1 MLSPSFRFFPARFS
15 KAALCCAFIAI
26 SCTIALA
33 ADADIPP
40 AAGAPPAFS
49 DPGRPAALNFV
60 WTLLAAFL
68 VMFMQAGF
76 ALVATGLCRAK
87 SAAHTMSM
95 NFMIYALGVL
105 GFWLCG
111 FAFMFGG
118 SGAAM
123 TAFDAHP
130 TLGSSIAHLDAE
142 WTVRLGRHAWGVL
155 GHRGFLFSPK
165 TLGAGVACLFVF
177 QTVFMSITA
186 TVPTGAMAERW
197 NFKNFMFYGL
207 WVGMIGYAV
216 FGNWVW
222 GGGWL
227 SQLGAFAGL
236 GHGHVD
242 FAGSSVAHMTGGVI
256 GAVGASVLGP
266 RLGKFKPDGTARAIP
281 GHNLPY
287 VVLGTFILA
296 FGWFGFNPGST
307 MAGTDEH
314 IATVALNTMLASA
327 AGACFAALGMYF
339 RFGKPDPS
347 VMCNGMLA
355 GLVAITASCGF
366 VSSTGAVIIGAV
378 AGLLVIWALFFVERV
393 LRIDDPVGAVAVHG
407 INGAWGIVALGLV
420 ADGSYGQGWNG
431 VHKLFKDGR
440 LMTVVNDGTAAARE
454 TFAVALANGWID
466 QGVTGGFG
474 KLFGGA
480 YNDWSQL
487 GAQAIGGFTNLVVV
501 GLLAWGWFRLADLLI
516 PMRSKR
522 QDEIVGL
529 DIPEVGAEAYSD
541 YHLTDASSPA
551 VEGLANNGL
560 LAKRDR

>member
-1 MLSPSFRFFPARFS
+1 MIISPFRRLSALVAKTTVCFS
-15 KAALCCAFIAI
+15 LAVIVA
-26 SCTIALA
+26 ALA
-33 ADADIPP
+33 AATAHAGEPTGLG
-40 AAGAPPAFS
+40 AALPVSGAAEVYP
-49 DPGRPAALNFV
+49 LNFV

-95 NFMIYALGVL
+95 NFMIYALGVM

-118 SGAAM
+118 TGIAAA
-123 TAFDAHP
+123 AFDSHP
-130 TLGSSIAHLDAE
+130 TLGASVAHLDAE
-142 WTVRLGRHAWGVL
+142 WTFHVCGHAWGLL

-165 TLGAGVACLFVF
+165 TFGAGVACLFVF

-197 NFKNFMFYGL
+197 SFKNFMLYGF

-256 GAVGASVLGP
+256 AAVGASMLGP
-266 RLGKFKPDGTARAIP
+266 RLGKFNPDGTARAIP

-287 VVLGTFILA
+287 AILGTFILA

-307 MAGTDEH
+307 MAGMDEH
-314 IATVALNTMLASA
+314 IAVVALNTMLASA

-366 VSSTGAVIIGAV
+366 VNTAGSVVIGAV

-407 INGAWGIVALGLV
+407 VNGLWGVLALGLL

-431 VHKLFKDGR
+431 VHKLCKDGR
-440 LMTVVNDGTAAARE
+440 LMMVVNDGTAAAHAKFS
-454 TFAVALANGWID
+454 TALATGWID

-474 KLFGGA
+474 KAFGAA
-480 YNDWSQL
+480 YNDWSQF
-487 GAQAIGGFTNLVVV
+487 GAQLIGAASNVAVV
-501 GLLAWGWFRLADLLI
+501 GLLAWSWFSVASFLV

-551 VEGLANNGL
+551 VEGNIPG
-560 LAKRDR
+560 

>member
-1 MLSPSFRFFPARFS
+1 MSFLAAVISPRKHAKTWFCLGLTLLAGACGAWAADPATTATFPAPGLS
-15 KAALCCAFIAI
+15 
-26 SCTIALA
+26 SS
-33 ADADIPP
+33 P
-40 AAGAPPAFS
+40 AAP
-49 DPGRPAALNFV
+49 LNFV
-60 WTLLAAFL
+60 WTLLAAFM

-95 NFMIYALGVL
+95 NFMIYPLGVV
-105 GFWLCG
+105 GFWVCG

-118 SGAAM
+118 TGIAGAG
-123 TAFDAHP
+123 FDAHP
-130 TLGSSIAHLDAE
+130 TLGASIAHLNSE
-142 WTVRLGRHAWGVL
+142 WTIHLGGHAWGLL
-155 GHRGFLFSPK
+155 GRRGFFVSPQS
-165 TLGAGVACLFVF
+165 LGAGVACLFVF

-197 NFKNFMFYGL
+197 NFKSFMLYGI
-207 WVGMIGYAV
+207 WVGMIGYSI

-227 SQLGAFAGL
+227 AQLGMFAGL
-236 GHGHVD
+236 GHGQVD

-266 RLGKFKPDGTARAIP
+266 RLGKFKPDGTPRPIP

-287 VVLGTFILA
+287 VILGTFILA

-314 IATVALNTMLASA
+314 IAAVALNTMLASA
-327 AGACFAALGMYF
+327 TGACFAAFGMYL

-355 GLVAITASCGF
+355 GLVAVTASCGF
-366 VSSTGAVIIGAV
+366 VSSTGAAVIGAI
-378 AGLLVIWALFFVERV
+378 AGLLVISALFFVERV
-393 LRIDDPVGAVAVHG
+393 LKIDDPVGAIAVHG
-407 INGAWGIVALGLV
+407 INGLWGVIALGLF

-431 VHKLFKDGR
+431 VHKLCRDGQ
-440 LMTVVNDGTAAARE
+440 LMTLVNDGSAAARAQ
-454 TFAVALANGWID
+454 FAAAQLGGWID
-466 QGVTGGFG
+466 QGVTGAFG
-474 KLFGGA
+474 KLCGGA

-487 GAQAIGGFTNLVVV
+487 EAQLIGGCTNIVVV
-501 GLLAWGWFRLADLLI
+501 GLLAWGWFHLANYFI

-522 QDEIVGL
+522 QDELVGL
-529 DIPEVGAEAYSD
+529 DIPEVGSEAYSD
-541 YHLTDASSPA
+541 YQLTDASSP
-551 VEGLANNGL
+551 VISQKG
-560 LAKRDR
+560 

>member
-1 MLSPSFRFFPARFS
+1 M
-15 KAALCCAFIAI
+15 
-26 SCTIALA
+26 
-33 ADADIPP
+33 IPP
-40 AAGAPPAFS
+40 PETTS
-49 DPGRPAALNFV
+49 LNIV

-105 GFWLCG
+105 GFWFCG
-111 FAFMFGG
+111 FAFAFGG
-118 SGAAM
+118 SGVAALG
-123 TAFDAHP
+123 FDAHP
-130 TLGSSIAHLDAE
+130 SLGTSIAHLDAE
-142 WTVRLGRHAWGVL
+142 WTIRLGGHAWGLL
-155 GHRGFLFSPK
+155 GHRGFLFSPR
-165 TLGAGVACLFVF
+165 TLGAGAACFFVF

-186 TVPTGAMAERW
+186 TIPTGVMAERW
-197 NFKNFMFYGL
+197 HFKNFMLYGL

-242 FAGSSVAHMTGGVI
+242 FAGSSVAHLTGGVI

-266 RLGKFKPDGTARAIP
+266 RLGKFKADGTACPIP
-281 GHNLPY
+281 GHNIPY

-307 MAGTDEH
+307 LAGTDAH
-314 IATVALNTMLASA
+314 IAAVALNTMLASA
-327 AGACFAALGMYF
+327 AGACFAAFGMYF

-366 VSSTGAVIIGAV
+366 VSSTAAVEIGAV

-393 LRIDDPVGAVAVHG
+393 LKIDDPVGAISVHAV
-407 INGAWGIVALGLV
+407 NGFWGILALGLL

-440 LMTVVNDGTAAARE
+440 LMTVVNDGTAAARAQF
-454 TFAVALANGWID
+454 TAARAAGWID
-466 QGVTGGFG
+466 QGVTGGLG
-474 KLFGGA
+474 KLYGA
-480 YNDWSQL
+480 PYNDWSQF
-487 GAQAIGGFTNLVVV
+487 GAELIGGVTNLVVV
-501 GLLAWGWFRLADLLI
+501 GLFAWGWFSLANRLV

-529 DIPEVGAEAYSD
+529 DIPEIGAEAYSD
-541 YHLTDASSPA
+541 YHLTDASSPR
-551 VEGLANNGL
+551 VEGSVYRSL
-560 LAKRDR
+560 

>member
-1 MLSPSFRFFPARFS
+1 MPPHDAPS
-15 KAALCCAFIAI
+15 
-26 SCTIALA
+26 
-33 ADADIPP
+33 
-40 AAGAPPAFS
+40 
-49 DPGRPAALNFV
+49 LNIV

-105 GFWLCG
+105 GFWFCG
-111 FAFMFGG
+111 FAFTFGG
-118 SGAAM
+118 SGVAAA
-123 TAFDAHP
+123 AFDAHP
-130 TLGSSIAHLDAE
+130 ALGTSIAPLDGE
-142 WTVRLGRHAWGVL
+142 WTIRLAGHAWGIL

-165 TLGAGVACLFVF
+165 IFGAGAACFFVF

-186 TVPTGAMAERW
+186 TIPTGVMAERW
-197 NFKNFMFYGL
+197 NFKNFMLYGF

-256 GAVGASVLGP
+256 GAVGASLLGP
-266 RLGKFKPDGTARAIP
+266 RLGKFKADGTPCAIP
-281 GHNLPY
+281 GHNIPY
-287 VVLGTFILA
+287 VILGTFILA

-307 MAGTDEH
+307 LAGTDAH

-366 VSSTGAVIIGAV
+366 VNSTAAVFIGAV
-378 AGLLVIWALFFVERV
+378 AGLLVIWALFFVELV
-393 LRIDDPVGAVAVHG
+393 LRIDDPVGAIAVHAV
-407 INGAWGIVALGLV
+407 NGFWGILALGLM

-431 VHKLFKDGR
+431 VHKLCKAGQ
-440 LMTVVNDGTAAARE
+440 LMTVVNDGTAAAHTRFSE
-454 TFAVALANGWID
+454 ALAAGWVD
-466 QGVTGGFG
+466 QGVTGAFG
-474 KLFGGA
+474 KLNGA
-480 YNDWSQL
+480 LYNDWSQL
-487 GAQAIGGFTNLVVV
+487 GAQAIGGLTNVVVV
-501 GLLAWGWFRLADLLI
+501 GFLAWAWFSVANRLV

-529 DIPEVGAEAYSD
+529 DIPEIGAEAYSD
-541 YHLTDASSPA
+541 YNLTDASSPR
-551 VEGLANNGL
+551 V
-560 LAKRDR
+560 

>member
-1 MLSPSFRFFPARFS
+1 MN
-15 KAALCCAFIAI
+15 
-26 SCTIALA
+26 
-33 ADADIPP
+33 
-40 AAGAPPAFS
+40 APPDAT
-49 DPGRPAALNFV
+49 ALNIV
-60 WTLLAAFL
+60 WTLVAAFL

-87 SAAHTMSM
+87 SAGHTMSM
-95 NFMIYALGVL
+95 AFMIYALGVI
-105 GFWLCG
+105 GFWFCG
-111 FAFMFGG
+111 FAFTFGG
-118 SGAAM
+118 IGAAA

-130 TLGSSIAHLDAE
+130 TLGSSIAHLDSE
-142 WTVRLGRHAWGVL
+142 WTIRLGGHAWGLL

-165 TLGAGVACLFVF
+165 ALGAGAACYFVF
-177 QTVFMSITA
+177 QTVFMNITA
-186 TVPTGAMAERW
+186 TIPTGVMAERW
-197 NFKNFMFYGL
+197 NFKNFMLYGF

-256 GAVGASVLGP
+256 GAVGASILGP
-266 RLGKFKPDGTARAIP
+266 RLGKFKADGTANAIP
-281 GHNLPY
+281 GHNLPF
-287 VVLGTFILA
+287 VILGTFILA

-307 MAGTDEH
+307 LAGTDAH
-314 IATVALNTMLASA
+314 IAAVALNTMLASA
-327 AGACFAALGMYF
+327 AGASFAALGMYF

-366 VSSTGAVIIGAV
+366 VNSTAAVVIGAV

-393 LRIDDPVGAVAVHG
+393 LRIDDPVGAIAVHAV
-407 INGAWGIVALGLV
+407 NGLWGILALGLM

-431 VHKLFKDGR
+431 VHKLFKDGQ
-440 LMTVVNDGTAAARE
+440 LMTVVNNGTTAAAAQ
-454 TFAVALANGWID
+454 FAAALADGWKD
-466 QGVTGGFG
+466 QGVTGAFG
-474 KLFGGA
+474 KLNGA
-480 YNDWSQL
+480 LYNDWSQL
-487 GAQAIGGFTNLVVV
+487 GAEVIGGVTNIVVV
-501 GLLAWGWFRLADLLI
+501 GIFAWVWFSLANRLA

-529 DIPEVGAEAYSD
+529 DIPEMGAEAYSD
-541 YHLTDASSPA
+541 YQAADGSSPGA
-551 VEGLANNGL
+551 EGSIY
-560 LAKRDR
+560 RS

>member
-1 MLSPSFRFFPARFS
+1 MEN
-15 KAALCCAFIAI
+15 
-26 SCTIALA
+26 
-33 ADADIPP
+33 
-40 AAGAPPAFS
+40 AP
-49 DPGRPAALNFV
+49 LNFV

-105 GFWLCG
+105 GFWFCG

-118 SGAAM
+118 SGVAA

-130 TLGSSIAHLDAE
+130 TLGASIAHLDAE
-142 WTVRLGRHAWGVL
+142 WTLRVGGHAWGVL

-165 TLGAGVACLFVF
+165 NLGAGVACLFVF
-177 QTVFMSITA
+177 QSVFMSITA

-197 NFKNFMFYGL
+197 NFKNFMLYGF

-227 SQLGAFAGL
+227 AQLGAFAGL

-242 FAGSSVAHMTGGVI
+242 FAGSSVAHMTGGMI

-287 VVLGTFILA
+287 VILGTFILA

-314 IATVALNTMLASA
+314 IAVVALNTMLASA
-327 AGACFAALGMYF
+327 AGACFATLGMYL

-366 VSSTGAVIIGAV
+366 RQHGGRGDHRRGGRVAGHLGAVFRRARAAHRRSRGRGRGTRRQRSV
-378 AGLLVIWALFFVERV
+378 GRHRPGSDGRRQLRPGLER
-393 LRIDDPVGAVAVHG
+393 RTQTFQGRPAIDDC
-407 INGAWGIVALGLV
+407 
-420 ADGSYGQGWNG
+420 
-431 VHKLFKDGR
+431 
-440 LMTVVNDGTAAARE
+440 E
-454 TFAVALANGWID
+454 
-466 QGVTGGFG
+466 
-474 KLFGGA
+474 
-480 YNDWSQL
+480 
-487 GAQAIGGFTNLVVV
+487 
-501 GLLAWGWFRLADLLI
+501 
-516 PMRSKR
+516 
-522 QDEIVGL
+522 
-529 DIPEVGAEAYSD
+529 
-541 YHLTDASSPA
+541 
-551 VEGLANNGL
+551 
-560 LAKRDR
+560 

>member
-1 MLSPSFRFFPARFS
+1 MSPPNFRPSHARFL
-15 KAALCCAFIAI
+15 KTALCVLLVIVPGAFVEA
-26 SCTIALA
+26 SGTN
-33 ADADIPP
+33 PP
-40 AAGAPPAFS
+40 PDGPAGFAP
-49 DPGRPAALNFV
+49 LNLV

-105 GFWLCG
+105 GFWFCG

-118 SGAAM
+118 SGVAAA
-123 TAFDAHP
+123 AFGAQH
-130 TLGSSIAHLDAE
+130 TLGASLAHLDAE
-142 WTVRLGRHAWGVL
+142 WTIRLGGHAWGVL
-155 GHRGFLFSPK
+155 GHRGFLFSPR

-197 NFKNFMFYGL
+197 NFKNFMLYGF
-207 WVGMIGYAV
+207 WVGMIGYAI

-256 GAVGASVLGP
+256 GAVGASVLGA

-287 VVLGTFILA
+287 VILGTFILA

-314 IATVALNTMLASA
+314 IAVVALNTMLASA
-327 AGACFAALGMYF
+327 AGACFAALGMYIY
-339 RFGKPDPS
+339 FGKPDPS

-366 VSSTGAVIIGAV
+366 VGSTGAVIIGAV
-378 AGLLVIWALFFVERV
+378 AGVLVVWALFFVERV

-407 INGAWGIVALGLV
+407 VNGAWGIIALGLM

-431 VHKLFKDGR
+431 VHKLCKDGR
-440 LMTVVNDGTAAARE
+440 LMVVVNDGTAAAHA
-454 TFAVALANGWID
+454 TFLRALADGWTD
-466 QGVTGGFG
+466 QGVTGGLGKIFG
-474 KLFGGA
+474 AA

-487 GAQAIGGFTNLVVV
+487 GAQIIGGLTNLVVV
-501 GLLAWGWFRLADLLI
+501 GLLAWGWFRLADLLV

-551 VEGLANNGL
+551 VEGAANNRPL
-560 LAKRDR
+560 

>member
-1 MLSPSFRFFPARFS
+1 MEN
-15 KAALCCAFIAI
+15 
-26 SCTIALA
+26 
-33 ADADIPP
+33 
-40 AAGAPPAFS
+40 AP
-49 DPGRPAALNFV
+49 LNFV

-105 GFWLCG
+105 GFWFCG

-118 SGAAM
+118 TGVAA

-130 TLGSSIAHLDAE
+130 TLGASIAHLDAE
-142 WTVRLGRHAWGVL
+142 WTFRLGGHAWGVL

-177 QTVFMSITA
+177 QSVFMSITA

-197 NFKNFMFYGL
+197 NFKNFMLYGF

-242 FAGSSVAHMTGGVI
+242 FAGSSVAHMTGGMI
-256 GAVGASVLGP
+256 GAVGASLLGP

-287 VVLGTFILA
+287 VILGTFILA

-314 IATVALNTMLASA
+314 IAAVALNTMLASA
-327 AGACFAALGMYF
+327 AGACFATLGMYF

-366 VSSTGAVIIGAV
+366 VSSTGAVLIGAV
-378 AGLLVIWALFFVERV
+378 AGLLVIWALCSSWSACSASTIPWARWPCMGSTACGGS
-393 LRIDDPVGAVAVHG
+393 LP
-407 INGAWGIVALGLV
+407 LGLM

-440 LMTVVNDGTAAARE
+440 LLTIINDGSAAAHAR
-454 TFAVALANGWID
+454 FMDAKAAGWID
-466 QGVTGGFG
+466 QGVTGAFG
-474 KLFGGA
+474 KLYGAA
-480 YNDWSQL
+480 YNDWSQF
-487 GAQAIGGFTNLVVV
+487 GAQLGWRRHEHPGGGRTGVGVV
-501 GLLAWGWFRLADLLI
+501 
-516 PMRSKR
+516 
-522 QDEIVGL
+522 
-529 DIPEVGAEAYSD
+529 
-541 YHLTDASSPA
+541 
-551 VEGLANNGL
+551 
-560 LAKRDR
+560 

>member
-1 MLSPSFRFFPARFS
+1 MISPPVRCSSASILKITLRFS
-15 KAALCCAFIAI
+15 RAVILIAFAA
-26 SCTIALA
+26 SA
-33 ADADIPP
+33 ARADEHTGF
-40 AAGAPPAFS
+40 GAVMPSSGGAEANP
-49 DPGRPAALNFV
+49 LNLV

-95 NFMIYALGVL
+95 NFMIYALGVM
-105 GFWLCG
+105 GFWFCG

-118 SGAAM
+118 TGVAAA
-123 TAFDAHP
+123 AFDSHP
-130 TLGSSIAHLDAE
+130 TLGASLAHLDAE
-142 WTVRLGRHAWGVL
+142 WTFHAGGHAWGWL
-155 GHRGFLFSPK
+155 GHRGFLLSPR
-165 TLGAGVACLFVF
+165 TFGAGVACLFVF

-197 NFKNFMFYGL
+197 NFKNFMLYGF

-256 GAVGASVLGP
+256 AAVGASVLGP
-266 RLGKFKPDGTARAIP
+266 RLGKFNPDGTARAIP

-287 VVLGTFILA
+287 AILGTFILA

-307 MAGTDEH
+307 MAGMDEH
-314 IATVALNTMLASA
+314 IAVVALNTMLASA

-366 VSSTGAVIIGAV
+366 VSATGAVIIGAV
-378 AGLLVIWALFFVERV
+378 AGLLVIWALFFVERT

-407 INGAWGIVALGLV
+407 INGLWGILALGLLS
-420 ADGSYGQGWNG
+420 DGSYGQGWNG
-431 VHKLFKDGR
+431 VHKLCKDGQ
-440 LMTVVNDGTAAARE
+440 LMRVVNDGTTTARA
-454 TFAVALANGWID
+454 TFSTALASGWID

-474 KLFGGA
+474 KAFGAA
-480 YNDWSQL
+480 YNDWSQF
-487 GAQAIGGFTNLVVV
+487 GAQLVGAATNVVVV
-501 GLLAWGWFRLADLLI
+501 GLLAWGWFRMANFLV

-541 YHLTDASSPA
+541 YHLTDASSPV
-551 VEGLANNGL
+551 VENPAANHTLSTRG
-560 LAKRDR
+560 

>member
-1 MLSPSFRFFPARFS
+1 MPP
-15 KAALCCAFIAI
+15 
-26 SCTIALA
+26 
-33 ADADIPP
+33 PP
-40 AAGAPPAFS
+40 AIAP
-49 DPGRPAALNFV
+49 LNIV

-105 GFWLCG
+105 GFWFCG
-111 FAFMFGG
+111 FAFAFGG
-118 SGAAM
+118 SGGAA
-123 TAFDAHP
+123 APFDARP
-130 TLGSSIAHLDAE
+130 ILGGTLAPLQGEWALHL
-142 WTVRLGRHAWGVL
+142 GGHAWGIL
-155 GHRGFLFSPK
+155 GHRGFLFSPQI
-165 TLGAGVACLFVF
+165 LGPGAACFFVF
-177 QTVFMSITA
+177 QTVFMSIAA
-186 TVPTGAMAERW
+186 TIPTGAMAERW
-197 NFKNFMFYGL
+197 NFKNFMLYGF

-216 FGNWVW
+216 FANWVW

-266 RLGKFKPDGTARAIP
+266 RLGKFKADGTACPIP

-287 VVLGTFILA
+287 VILGTFILA

-307 MAGTDEH
+307 LAGTDAH
-314 IATVALNTMLASA
+314 IANVALNTMLASA
-327 AGACFAALGMYF
+327 AGACSAALCMYF
-339 RFGKPDPS
+339 RFGKPDCS

-355 GLVAITASCGF
+355 GLVAITASCAF
-366 VSSTGAVIIGAV
+366 VSSTGAVVIGGV
-378 AGLLVIWALFFVERV
+378 AGALVISALFFVERV
-393 LRIDDPVGAVAVHG
+393 LRIDDPVGAIAVHG
-407 INGAWGIVALGLV
+407 VNGCWGILALGLL

-431 VHKLFKDGR
+431 VHKLCRDGQ
-440 LMTVVNDGTAAARE
+440 LMTVINDGTAAAHAR
-454 TFAVALANGWID
+454 FAAALAGGWID
-466 QGVTGGFG
+466 QGVTGALG
-474 KLFGGA
+474 KLTGAA

-487 GAQAIGGFTNLVVV
+487 GAQLIGGATNIVVV
-501 GLLAWGWFRLADLLI
+501 GLLAWLWFRCSNALA

-529 DIPEVGAEAYSD
+529 DIPEIGAEAYSD
-541 YHLTDASSPA
+541 YQLIDASSP
-551 VEGLANNGL
+551 
-560 LAKRDR
+560 RIDPPSPRRRP

>member
-1 MLSPSFRFFPARFS
+1 MAVTSQVSRVSTAQAGITRPT
-15 KAALCCAFIAI
+15 CAH
-26 SCTIALA
+26 
-33 ADADIPP
+33 
-40 AAGAPPAFS
+40 APGWKTAP
-49 DPGRPAALNFV
+49 LNFV

-105 GFWLCG
+105 GFWFCG

-118 SGAAM
+118 SGVAAA
-123 TAFDAHP
+123 AFDAHP
-130 TLGSSIAHLDAE
+130 TLGASIAHLDAE
-142 WTVRLGRHAWGVL
+142 WTVRLGGHAWGVL

-177 QTVFMSITA
+177 QSVFMSITA

-197 NFKNFMFYGL
+197 NFKNFMLYGF

-242 FAGSSVAHMTGGVI
+242 FAGSSVAHMTGGII

-287 VVLGTFILA
+287 VILGTFILA

-314 IATVALNTMLASA
+314 IAAVALNTMLASA

-366 VSSTGAVIIGAV
+366 VSSAGAVIIGAV
-378 AGLLVIWALFFVERV
+378 AGLAGDLGAV
-393 LRIDDPVGAVAVHG
+393 LRGARAAHRRSRRGGGGAWHQRPVGRHRPG
-407 INGAWGIVALGLV
+407 IDGRRQLRPGLERRAQTFQGRPI
-420 ADGSYGQGWNG
+420 ADGGQRRHGG
-431 VHKLFKDGR
+431 GSRAVCGR
-440 LMTVVNDGTAAARE
+440 R
-454 TFAVALANGWID
+454 
-466 QGVTGGFG
+466 
-474 KLFGGA
+474 
-480 YNDWSQL
+480 
-487 GAQAIGGFTNLVVV
+487 
-501 GLLAWGWFRLADLLI
+501 R
-516 PMRSKR
+516 R
-522 QDEIVGL
+522 
-529 DIPEVGAEAYSD
+529 
-541 YHLTDASSPA
+541 PA
-551 VEGLANNGL
+551 GSTRG
-560 LAKRDR
+560 